1 MALSNLSESV
11 HGLEMAMLNICNFT
25 GIICFIMGVYGLY
38 RFSLN
43 PDSGTSSFIKPLL
56 CSFMLFGTPQIME
69 AISSSDFERVDDSSY
84 STNVTTTNVMPTVE
98 KIAYTKKQEPTIK
111 PEPKKVYSVRKET
124 DYTQFFIVSGYIVG
138 GIISLFLTVF
148 GFNKLM
154 IKLRMRRYEKVV
166 KEIAILENDFV
177 TLSENISTIDSYLQD
192 INQYK
197 KTAPSKLKIALDG
210 MQSILENKKKMFN
223 NSINDIHEMQ
233 PDLKVIGASI

>member
-1 MALSNLSESV
+1 MGLSNLSESV
-11 HGLEMAMLNICNFT
+11 HGFEMAMISVCNFI
-25 GIICFIMGVYGLY
+25 GVICFIIGIYGLY
-38 RFSLN
+38 RFYVN
-43 PDSGTSSFIKPLL
+43 PNSESPSFIKPLL
-56 CSFMLFGTPQIME
+56 CSLMLFGTPQMME
-69 AISSSDFERVDDSSY
+69 AISSSDFALGDDSSY
-84 STNVTTTNVMPTVE
+84 STNVTTTNAMPTVE

-111 PEPKKVYSVRKET
+111 PEPKKVYSVKKET

-154 IKLRMRRYEKVV
+154 VKLRMRRYEKVV

-223 NSINDIHEMQ
+223 NSINDIHKMQ
-233 PDLKVIGASI
+233 PDLQVIGASI